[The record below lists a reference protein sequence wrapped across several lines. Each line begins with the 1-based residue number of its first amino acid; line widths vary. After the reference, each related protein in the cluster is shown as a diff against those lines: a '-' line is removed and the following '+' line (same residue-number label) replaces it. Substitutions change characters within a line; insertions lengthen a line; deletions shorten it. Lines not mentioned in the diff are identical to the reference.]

1 MKILG
6 SLVGLVDLMGCGDDG
21 AVKRLEV
28 CWGVFKDFVN
38 LGLARF
44 IVEFDSF
51 LPDKVAV
58 DGT

>member
-6 SLVGLVDLMGCGDDG
+6 SLVGLVDLMGCGDNG

-28 CWGVFKDFVN
+28 CWGIFKKFIN

-44 IVEFDSF
+44 IIEFDTF
-51 LPDKVAV
+51 LPYKVTV
-58 DGT
+58 DWA